1 MEVYTTPTTKCN
13 IIYTTVMD
21 QKVTTAY
28 IIDLDNTILTATSFT
43 LSNIRSTIPL
53 SHGQLFFFWQQ
64 CLYLAGTCLLQ
75 LRRKALHVQPNSID
89 YMILC
94 FVVQM

>member
-1 MEVYTTPTTKCN
+1 MEGCTTPTTKYN

-21 QKVTTAY
+21 KKVTTAY
-28 IIDLDNTILTATSFT
+28 IIDLDNTILTTTSFT
-43 LSNIRSTIPL
+43 LSNIRITIPL

-64 CLYLAGTCLLQ
+64 CLYLAGTCLLR
-75 LRRKALHVQPNSID
+75 LRGKTLHVQPNSID
-89 YMILC
+89 SMILC